1 VNRWD
6 GKVTTYTITPTTTFT
21 EGSTSTTAASLVVGD
36 RINIRLARRAP
47 TTALKIN
54 IELAELAGKVTSVVG
69 DLITITG
76 PQGFARAI
84 VVSGATTYT
93 QGGDPATLADV
104 MVGDSIF
111 AQGTID
117 VNLTSLDAL
126 SVRIGSESHAI
137 LYHGW
142 VTAVTSTSVTLD
154 RLNHVTETFAITP
167 TTTFHQGSTVLTAAS
182 LVVGDRVNVRV
193 NSSDPTT
200 ALSVGIELAA
210 LTGRVTAVVGD
221 SITITTGKG
230 FSRAISVSSSTTYTM
245 GGDPATLAN
254 VTVGSDI
261 VAVGLIDANLTTLDA
276 TKVAI
281 REVGHA
287 VTYRGVITAVS
298 STSVTLNRNDGKTS
312 TFTITPSTII
322 TEGPASV
329 TVPSLTV
336 GDTVDVEVNSA
347 NPTTALRI
355 NVVQATLAGKVTAVV
370 GNLITISGGQGFAR
384 MIQVGSSTTYTMGGD
399 PATLAN
405 VTVDSDIVAVGTIDL
420 NMTTL
425 DATKV
430 AIREVG
436 HAVTYRG
443 VITAVS
449 STSVTLNRNDGKTST
464 FTITPST
471 IITEGPASVTVP
483 SLTVGDT
490 VDVEVNSANPT
501 TALRINVVQA
511 TLAGKVT
518 AVVGNLITISGG
530 QGFARMIQVGSST
543 TYTMGGDPATLANV
557 TVGSDIVAVG
567 TIDLNM
573 TTLDAT
579 AVSIKTS
586 GHAETIHG
594 LVTAVA
600 TGSFTLNR
608 LNGTTTTFSVT
619 PSTAFTEGSTVL
631 TFAALVVGDSADVR
645 VNSSAP
651 TTALSVNILLA
662 TLSGPVTA
670 VSGNTITIRGGKGFD
685 RTIVVSGATTYT
697 QGGAPATLANVIVG
711 SFITAQGTVD
721 ADLTTLDATTVTIRK

>member
-47 TTALKIN
+47 TTALRIN

-76 PQGFARAI
+76 PQGFARTI
-84 VVSGATTYT
+84 VVSGATNYT

-104 MVGDSIF
+104 LVGDDVF

-142 VTAVTSTSVTLD
+142 VTAVTSSSVTLD
-154 RLNHVTETFAITP
+154 RLNHVTETFAIIP

-261 VAVGLIDANLTTLDA
+261 IAVGLIDANLTTLDA

-298 STSVTLNRNDGKTS
+298 STSVTLNRNDGHST

-347 NPTTALRI
+347 NPTVALRI

-384 MIQVGSSTTYTMGGD
+384 MIQVSASS
-399 PATLAN
+399 
-405 VTVDSDIVAVGTIDL
+405 
-420 NMTTL
+420 
-425 DATKV
+425 
-430 AIREVG
+430 
-436 HAVTYRG
+436 
-443 VITAVS
+443 
-449 STSVTLNRNDGKTST
+449 
-464 FTITPST
+464 
-471 IITEGPASVTVP
+471 
-483 SLTVGDT
+483 
-490 VDVEVNSANPT
+490 
-501 TALRINVVQA
+501 
-511 TLAGKVT
+511 
-518 AVVGNLITISGG
+518 
-530 QGFARMIQVGSST
+530 

-557 TVGSDIVAVG
+557 TVGSDIIAVG

-619 PSTAFTEGSTVL
+619 PSTTFTEGSTVL

-662 TLSGPVTA
+662 TLSGPVTG

-697 QGGAPATLANVIVG
+697 QGGAAATLANVIVG

-721 ADLTTLDATTVTIRK
+721 PDLTTLDATTVTIGK